1 MTAINPQITKSYA
14 KGDLKYLMFLLF
26 QSSRLSYYILLLLSL
41 PIIIE
46 TDYILHLWLKEVPE
60 HTVLFVRLVLLF
72 ALSESLSSP
81 LITAMLATGKIRDY
95 QLVVGGVQMLNLPV
109 SYYLLRIGMIPESV
123 VVVAIVFSQ
132 CCLVARLVMLKK

>member
-1 MTAINPQITKSYA
+1 M
-14 KGDLKYLMFLLF
+14 
-26 QSSRLSYYILLLLSL
+26 
-41 PIIIE
+41 
-46 TDYILHLWLKEVPE
+46 PE

-109 SYYLLRIGMIPESV
+109 SYYLLRL
-123 VVVAIVFSQ
+123 AIINVYNFLSI
-132 CCLVARLVMLKK
+132 